1 MKDKVKSLVSNMKSK
16 VKKYT
21 KFIDKKNKFNMMEV
35 VCLMIITTIFGMFVG
50 GVLMYR
56 KGALNLGIKKEL
68 NEFVATYNEIL
79 NDYYKDVSEE
89 GLLEAGISGM
99 VNYLGDP
106 YSVYMDEEASTAFL
120 EKVMGEYVGIGTE
133 IAEYQDGHIELQN
146 VNEDGPAYKAGL
158 RDKDILKK
166 VNDEDIKDKTLTEI
180 SNIVKGKEGTKVK
193 ITVLRDDKELTF
205 EVKREN
211 IDITSVTSKLI
222 EYNNSKVG
230 LIVIDIFAANTS
242 KQFEKELKALE
253 KQKIDSLIIDV
264 RSNSGGYL
272 TAVTDIISLFLK
284 KGDVI
289 YQLKTKDKIEKIT
302 DKTDT
307 KRDYPVAVLVN
318 GGSASASE
326 VLTASLMEQYGAK
339 IVGTLTYGK
348 GKVQKTQEL
357 SNGASIKYTFQEWL
371 TPKGN
376 SIDGKGIEPEYVVE
390 FKASDTE
397 NEYDSQE
404 QKALDLLTSKE
415 DDTNEKESN

>member
-193 ITVLRDDKELTF
+193 ITVLRDEKELTF